1 MDDFRLTVFITAAR
15 TLSFT
20 RTAERL
26 GISQPAVSRHIGE
39 LEARYRVPLFVRRGG
54 GLELTEAGC
63 VLLDAAE
70 RVSDDYRR
78 LEYEMG
84 LCTSQTE
91 GELRLG
97 ASTTVA
103 QYLLPVILA
112 HFTTRFPGVRV
123 SMLSGNSG
131 RIEQALADR
140 EIDLGLVESVSRRQ
154 GLHYTLFRP
163 DELVLVA
170 RTGGAWAATESVTPA
185 ELCRIPLVLRESGSG
200 TLEVI
205 AAALSMG
212 ENNAC
217 MRRIVAAPTAGS
229 CGVLPAVL
237 LSYEEDFSAT
247 QEDLV
252 KALYVAA
259 GIGTVIAENASLAGA
274 SGGCQAEIGSASAM
288 AAGALAS
295 IQGGDAE
302 TIMHAATLALKN
314 MLGLV
319 CDPVAGLVEVPCIK
333 RNSCGAVNAVTSA
346 QLALAGIRSA
356 IAPDD
361 VIDSMRRIG
370 NQLPPCL
377 KETSEG
383 GLAVTESAR
392 AYQRHSNK
400 RRIEK

>member
-1 MDDFRLTVFITAAR
+1 MTAGYH
-15 TLSFT
+15 TL
-20 RTAERL
+20 R
-26 GISQPAVSRHIGE
+26 E
-39 LEARYRVPLFVRRGG
+39 L
-54 GLELTEAGC
+54 
-63 VLLDAAE
+63 
-70 RVSDDYRR
+70 
-78 LEYEMG
+78 
-84 LCTSQTE
+84 Q
-91 GELRLG
+91 
-97 ASTTVA
+97 
-103 QYLLPVILA
+103 
-112 HFTTRFPGVRV
+112 
-123 SMLSGNSG
+123 
-131 RIEQALADR
+131 EQAVLQNREVWEIVRNADMSENER
-140 EIDLGLVESVSRRQ
+140 SAEASFEKMTIMYQAMKQADQSYNGALRSASERAGGDGAKLQQYNAQ
-154 GLHYTLFRP
+154 GKNICGDFIGKVM
-163 DELVLVA
+163 EKA
-170 RTGGAWAATESVTPA
+170 
-185 ELCRIPLVLRESGSG
+185 IK
-200 TLEVI
+200 
-205 AAALSMG
+205 MG
-212 ENNAC
+212 ESNAC

-295 IQGGDAE
+295 LQGGDAE
-302 TIMHAATLALKN
+302 TIMHAAALALKN

>member
-1 MDDFRLTVFITAAR
+1 MTAGYH
-15 TLSFT
+15 TLRELQEQAVLQNREVWEIVRNADMSENERSAEASFEKMT
-20 RTAERL
+20 IMYQAMKQADQSYN
-26 GISQPAVSRHIGE
+26 GA
-39 LEARYRVPLFVRRGG
+39 
-54 GLELTEAGC
+54 
-63 VLLDAAE
+63 
-70 RVSDDYRR
+70 
-78 LEYEMG
+78 
-84 LCTSQTE
+84 
-91 GELRLG
+91 LRS
-97 ASTTVA
+97 A
-103 QYLLPVILA
+103 
-112 HFTTRFPGVRV
+112 
-123 SMLSGNSG
+123 SG
-131 RIEQALADR
+131 RAVGDGAKLQQYNA
-140 EIDLGLVESVSRRQ
+140 Q
-154 GLHYTLFRP
+154 GKNICGDFIGKVM
-163 DELVLVA
+163 EKA
-170 RTGGAWAATESVTPA
+170 
-185 ELCRIPLVLRESGSG
+185 IK
-200 TLEVI
+200 
-205 AAALSMG
+205 MG
-212 ENNAC
+212 ESNAC

-295 IQGGDAE
+295 LQGGDAE
-302 TIMHAATLALKN
+302 TIMHAAALALKN

-370 NQLPPCL
+370 NQLPACL